1 MRGGEVLGE
10 VSIIGLGASG
20 LAAAHLALERG
31 RKVYVSDISTDVG
44 AAARARELGALG
56 ADVELG
62 AHDLDRIAAS
72 ELVVVSPGIRPNSP
86 VLEGLRGRGVRWI
99 SEPEFAVRFH
109 KGSLIAV
116 TGTNGKTTTATL
128 TAHLMREA
136 GLDVGLGG
144 NVGGGIAPAASDLAR
159 RTPPHA
165 WWVLEMSSFQL
176 AGTELFSPDIGVLTN
191 LAPDHLDWYPDVASY
206 FADKAR
212 MFRNGKPTSR
222 WVVNGDDAE
231 AVALGRRAS
240 GELHL
245 FSAGDGRSASVES
258 REWAGR
264 EEGHVSAFVKDG
276 VLTLSIPRASAG
288 RASADGAPAA
298 RALEEPLLPREEL
311 RLVGE
316 QNIMNALA
324 AALAARLAGAEAGG
338 IRQGLTTFAPLPH
351 RLEPMGERDGVLW
364 INDSKA
370 TNVASTLAAVRSL
383 DRTVVLLLGG
393 KDKAEDFR
401 PLAGALP
408 GKVRAAVVYGQ
419 AAERIARE
427 LSEGLTEVPSTSAPM
442 VARVDEGFDAAVA
455 LGASLA
461 RPGDALLLAPA
472 CSSYDEFKNYEERG
486 RRFGELFRG
495 RA

>member
-1 MRGGEVLGE
+1 VKRNRPVGE

-31 RKVYVSDISTDVG
+31 RKVYVSEISTDAG
-44 AAARARELGALG
+44 AAARARDLGALG
-56 ADVELG
+56 ADVQLG

-72 ELVVVSPGIRPNSP
+72 ELVVVSPGIRADSP
-86 VLEGLRGRGVRWI
+86 VLEALRGRGVRWI

-109 KGSLIAV
+109 QGSLIAV

-144 NVGGGIAPAASDLAR
+144 NVGGGIAPAASELAR

-176 AGTELFSPDIGVLTN
+176 GGTELFSPDIGVLTN

-212 MFRNGKPTSR
+212 MFRNGTPASR
-222 WVVNGDDAE
+222 WVVNGDDPE
-231 AVALGRRAS
+231 ALALGRRAS

-245 FSAGDGRSASVES
+245 FSAAEPAKSPDSGGVGA
-258 REWAGR
+258 
-264 EEGHVSAFVKDG
+264 HTSAFVKDG
-276 VLTLSIPRASAG
+276 VLTLDIPRAS
-288 RASADGAPAA
+288 GAP
-298 RALEEPLLPREEL
+298 RAEEPLVRRTDL

-316 QNIMNALA
+316 QNVMNALA
-324 AALAARLAGAEAGG
+324 AALAARLAGADTGP
-338 IRQGLTTFAPLPH
+338 IREGLTRFAPLPH
-351 RLEPMGERDGVLW
+351 RLEPLGEREGVLW

-370 TNVASTLAAVRSL
+370 TNVASALAAVRSL
-383 DRTVVLLLGG
+383 DRELVLLLGG
-393 KDKAEDFR
+393 KDKGEDFR
-401 PLAGALP
+401 SLAAPLR

-419 AAERIARE
+419 AGERIARE
-427 LSEGLTEVPSTSAPM
+427 LSEGLARERGAASDPVI
-442 VARVDEGFDAAVA
+442 VRVDTGFDSAVA
-455 LGASLA
+455 AGASLA

-486 RRFGELFRG
+486 RRFADLFRG
-495 RA
+495 GVR

>member
-1 MRGGEVLGE
+1 VNEDRPLGE

-44 AAARARELGALG
+44 AAAGAQELGALG

-72 ELVVVSPGIRPNSP
+72 ELVVVSPGIRPDSP
-86 VLEGLRGRGVRWI
+86 VLEGLRTRGVRWI

-109 KGSLIAV
+109 QGSLIAV

-144 NVGGGIAPAASDLAR
+144 NVGGGIAPAASELAR
-159 RTPPHA
+159 RRPPHA

-191 LAPDHLDWYPDVASY
+191 LAPDHLDWYADVASY

-212 MFRNGKPTSR
+212 MFRNARPTSR
-222 WVVNGDDAE
+222 WVVNGDDPE
-231 AVALGRRAS
+231 ALALGRRAS

-245 FSAGDGRSASVES
+245 FATSAEKPL
-258 REWAGR
+258 
-264 EEGHVSAFVKDG
+264 SAFVKDG
-276 VLTLSIPRASAG
+276 VLTLSIPRASG
-288 RASADGAPAA
+288 A
-298 RALEEPLLPREEL
+298 RADEEPLLPRNEL

-316 QNIMNALA
+316 QNVMNALA
-324 AALAARLAGAEAGG
+324 AALAARLAGADAGG

-351 RLEPMGERDGVLW
+351 RLEPLGERNGVLW

-370 TNVASTLAAVRSL
+370 TNVASTIAAVRSL
-383 DRTVVLLLGG
+383 ERPLVLLLGG
-393 KDKAEDFR
+393 KDKGEDFR
-401 PLAGALP
+401 PLAGPLP
-408 GKVRAAVVYGQ
+408 GKVSAAVVYGQ

-427 LSEGLTEVPSTSAPM
+427 LSEALAEARSASDPV
-442 VARVDEGFDAAVA
+442 VARVDDGFDAAVA
-455 LGASLA
+455 LGRSLA

-486 RRFGELFRG
+486 RRFSELFQRTG
-495 RA
+495 EGPA

>member
-62 AHDLDRIAAS
+62 AHDLERIAAS
-72 ELVVVSPGIRPNSP
+72 ELVVVSPGIRPDSP

-109 KGSLIAV
+109 QGSLIAV

-212 MFRNGKPTSR
+212 MFRNGTPASR
-222 WVVNGDDAE
+222 WVVNGDDAG
-231 AVALGRRAS
+231 ALALGRRAS

-245 FSAGDGRSASVES
+245 FTAGDGRSAGAGSP
-258 REWAGR
+258 EWAAER

-276 VLTLSIPRASAG
+276 VLTLSIR
-288 RASADGAPAA
+288 R
-298 RALEEPLLPREEL
+298 EESLLPREEL

-351 RLEPMGERDGVLW
+351 RLEPIGERHGVLW

-370 TNVASTLAAVRSL
+370 TNVASTLAAIRSL
-383 DRTVVLLLGG
+383 DRPLVLLLGG
-393 KDKAEDFR
+393 KDKGEDFR
-401 PLAGALP
+401 PLAGPLP

-427 LSEGLTEVPSTSAPM
+427 LSEGLTEVSSASDPV
-442 VARVDEGFDAAVA
+442 VARLDEGFDAAVA

-495 RA
+495 AA

>member
-1 MRGGEVLGE
+1 VKEDRPLGE

-31 RKVYVSDISTDVG
+31 RKVYVSDISTDAG

-56 ADVELG
+56 ADVQLG

-72 ELVVVSPGIRPNSP
+72 ELVVVSPGIRPDTP
-86 VLEGLRGRGVRWI
+86 VLEGLRARGVRWI

-109 KGSLIAV
+109 QGSLIAV

-144 NVGGGIAPAASDLAR
+144 NVGGGIAPAASELAR

-176 AGTELFSPDIGVLTN
+176 GGTDLFSPDIGVLTN
-191 LAPDHLDWYPDVASY
+191 LAPDHLDWYPDVESY

-212 MFRNGKPTSR
+212 MFRNGTPASR
-222 WVVNGDDAE
+222 WVVNGDDPE
-231 AVALGRRAS
+231 ALALGRRAS

-245 FSAGDGRSASVES
+245 FTAGGPAE
-258 REWAGR
+258 AGAGPS
-264 EEGHVSAFVKDG
+264 EGHTSAYVKDG
-276 VLTLSIPRASAG
+276 VLTLNVSRARGDRGISG
-288 RASADGAPAA
+288 RRES
-298 RALEEPLLPREEL
+298 EEPLVPRSDL

-316 QNIMNALA
+316 QNVMNALA
-324 AALAARLAGAEAGG
+324 AALAARLAGAEAGR
-338 IRQGLTTFAPLPH
+338 IRAGLATFAPLPH
-351 RLEPMGERDGVLW
+351 RLEPLGERDGVLW

-383 DRTVVLLLGG
+383 DRPLVLLLGG
-393 KDKAEDFR
+393 KDKGEDFR
-401 PLAGALP
+401 PLAAPLI
-408 GKVRAAVVYGQ
+408 GKVRAAIAYGQ
-419 AAERIARE
+419 VGERIARE
-427 LSEGLTEVPSTSAPM
+427 LSEGIASGGGATPDPVI
-442 VARVDEGFDAAVA
+442 VRVDAGFDAAVA
-455 LGASLA
+455 AGASLA
-461 RPGDALLLAPA
+461 RLGDALLLAPA
-472 CSSYDEFKNYEERG
+472 TSSQDEFKNYEERG
-486 RRFGELFRG
+486 RRFADLFRG
-495 RA
+495 GAR

>member
-1 MRGGEVLGE
+1 LGE

-31 RKVYVSDISTDVG
+31 RRVYVSDISTDAG
-44 AAARARELGALG
+44 ARARARELGALG
-56 ADVELG
+56 ADVQLG

-72 ELVVVSPGIRPNSP
+72 ELVVVSPGIRPDSP
-86 VLEGLRGRGVRWI
+86 VLEGIRARGVRWI

-144 NVGGGIAPAASDLAR
+144 NVGGGIAPAASELAR
-159 RTPPHA
+159 RARPHA

-176 AGTELFSPDIGVLTN
+176 AGTERFSPDIGVLTN

-212 MFRNGKPTSR
+212 MFLNGTPASR
-222 WVVNGDDAE
+222 WVVNGDDPE
-231 AVALGRRAS
+231 ALALGRRAS

-245 FSAGDGRSASVES
+245 FSAGAPTEGSET
-258 REWAGR
+258 GR
-264 EEGHVSAFVKDG
+264 EGGHTSAYVKDG
-276 VLTLSIPRASAG
+276 VLTLRIPRASGA
-288 RASADGAPAA
+288 RAS
-298 RALEEPLLPREEL
+298 EEPLVTRREL

-316 QNIMNALA
+316 QNVMNALA
-324 AALAARLAGAEAGG
+324 AALAARLAGADTKR
-338 IRQGLTTFAPLPH
+338 IREGLTTFAPLPH
-351 RLEPMGERDGVLW
+351 RLDPLGEREGVLW

-383 DRTVVLLLGG
+383 DRPLVLLLGG
-393 KDKAEDFR
+393 KDKGEDFR
-401 PLAGALP
+401 PLVAPLP
-408 GKVRAAVVYGQ
+408 DKVRVAVVYGQ
-419 AAERIARE
+419 AGERIARE
-427 LSEGLTEVPSTSAPM
+427 LSEGL
-442 VARVDEGFDAAVA
+442 ARTPDGGSRPVVVWVEAGFDAAVA
-455 LGASLA
+455 IGASLA

-472 CSSYDEFKNYEERG
+472 CSSYDEFKDYEERG

-495 RA
+495 GPR